1 MIPLRSEQRLRV
13 VPLATVFIAALCAAV
28 MFRLASL
35 EADRAGSIVTA
46 LALVP
51 SRLFAAP
58 LSPGQ
63 LVTTVSSTFLHAG
76 WLHLIGNLVFLAAFG
91 PAVEARLG
99 WRRFLLLYL
108 ACGAAGALAHA
119 LMDPASTRPLVGAS
133 GAIAGVLGAH
143 LVLAPRDKITT
154 LVPVGF
160 FFEVA
165 SLPAAFVIGLWFL
178 LQLASGVAPVVPGS
192 ESASIAWYAHLAGF
206 AAGLVLALPM
216 ARSAPKRKQVA
227 AKRGRTGRSSGKRAA

>member
-1 MIPLRSEQRLRV
+1 MIPLRSEQRLRII
-13 VPLATVFIAALCAAV
+13 PLATILIAALCAAA
-28 MFRLASL
+28 MLRLASL
-35 EADRAGSIVTA
+35 EPNRANSIIVA

-51 SRLFAAP
+51 SRFFASA

-63 LVTTVSSTFLHAG
+63 LVTTVTSTFLHAG

-99 WRRFLLLYL
+99 WRRFVLLYL
-108 ACGAAGALAHA
+108 VCGVAGALAHA
-119 LMDPASTRPLVGAS
+119 LVNPVSAQPLVGAS

-143 LVLAPRDKITT
+143 LVLAPRDRITT

-178 LQLASGVAPVVPGS
+178 LQLASGIAPVVPGS
-192 ESASIAWYAHLAGF
+192 ASASVAWYAHLAGF
-206 AAGLVLALPM
+206 ATGLALALPLAKASTKRPGRASKP
-216 ARSAPKRKQVA
+216 ARTS
-227 AKRGRTGRSSGKRAA
+227 RSSRNRAA